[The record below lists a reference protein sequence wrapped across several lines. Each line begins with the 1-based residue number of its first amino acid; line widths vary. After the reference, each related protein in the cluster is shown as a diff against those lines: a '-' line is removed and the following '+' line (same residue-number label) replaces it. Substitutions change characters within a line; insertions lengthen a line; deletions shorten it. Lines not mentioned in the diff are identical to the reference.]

1 MHVFAAQF
9 RVRTL
14 YATPIRPGGPSRK
27 GARIVYRYW
36 LNAAHGARL
45 ANCKKK
51 GFTG

>member
-1 MHVFAAQF
+1 MRLVSAQI

-14 YATPIRPGGPSRK
+14 YATQCRPGGLSRK

-36 LNAAHGARL
+36 LNAAREARL
-45 ANCKKK
+45 ANRKRR